1 MSLNPAGVVAGHYEL
16 LQADLMEQLLTGTFY
31 LDLQEK
37 IVGWVATNV
46 LLPGNAVQLAL
57 VAFVFFCSHWTARKL
72 RLLIDRITSRSA
84 ATPRLA
90 RVCAVIA
97 ELAFPLAWLL
107 ALWLARAIATQAGWP
122 YQVLQSFASLV
133 TAWVVIRFASTFI
146 RDPGWSKFIALV
158 AWTMAALGTLGLF
171 DATVMMLD
179 SLALTIGTARISL
192 LTVFKGLLSLAL
204 LLWGASTVS
213 ALLDQR
219 IRRTHSFTPSMQVLL
234 AKLVKILLIAMAVL
248 IALNTVGIDLTALA
262 VFSGA
267 LGIGIGLGL
276 QRIVSNLFSGLI
288 LLVDRS
294 IKPGDVIAVGDTY
307 GWISSLGARYTAVRT
322 RDGTEHLIPNEDLIV
337 QRVENWSHSDRVVRL
352 RISIGV
358 AYNTDVRLAQKL
370 CIEAAQAI
378 PRILRSPPPV
388 CLLRGFGDSAVDLE
402 LRFWID
408 DPQNGRSNVMSEV
421 LLGIWDRFQEQHI
434 EIPFPQR
441 DIHIRHSAATFEAA
455 EPSERLPGSTSK

>member
-1 MSLNPAGVVAGHYEL
+1 
-16 LQADLMEQLLTGTFY
+16 MERLLTSAFY

-37 IVGWVATNV
+37 IVNWLAANV
-46 LLPGNAVQLAL
+46 MLPGNAVQLAL
-57 VAFVFFCSHWTARKL
+57 VGFVFFCSHWSAGKI
-72 RLLIDRITSRSA
+72 RLLIERIASRSA
-84 ATPRLA
+84 ATPRLV
-90 RVCAVIA
+90 RVCTVTS

-107 ALWLARAIATQAGWP
+107 VLWLARAIAAQAGWP

-146 RDPGWSKFIALV
+146 RDPGWSKSIALI
-158 AWTMAALGTLGLF
+158 AWSMAALGTLGLF
-171 DATVMMLD
+171 DATVTMLD

-192 LTVFKGLLSLAL
+192 LTIFKGFLSLGL

-213 ALLDQR
+213 TLLDQR

-234 AKLVKILLIAMAVL
+234 AKLVKILLIAMAIL

-294 IKPGDVIAVGDTY
+294 IKPGDVIAVGNTY

-352 RISIGV
+352 RIPIGV
-358 AYNTDVRLAQKL
+358 AYTTDVRLAQQL
-370 CIEAAQAI
+370 CIEAAQVI
-378 PRILRSPPPV
+378 PRILRSPPPA

-421 LLGIWDRFQEQHI
+421 LLGIWDRFHEQNI

-441 DIHIRHSAATFEAA
+441 DIHIRNGAAGLEAGNA
-455 EPSERLPGSTSK
+455 TKIATEPASK